1 MVQTIIIEDYSMQI
15 DDYEKMWAEDC
26 KIDETNLVGESAR
39 IPVLHSKYYKLYH
52 RAAMKATKLRYE
64 LKELERLKTEYYN
77 GSISEEDLKKHG
89 WKPNPLRIMKAE
101 LPRYIESDK
110 DVIEL
115 CLRIDYYSSI
125 AMFLESVVKQINN
138 RNFVVKNMIDM
149 IKFQSGGGY

>member
-15 DDYEKMWAEDC
+15 DEYEKMWAEDC

-64 LKELERLKTEYYN
+64 LKELEKLKIEYYN

-89 WKPNPLRIMKAE
+89 WKPNALRIMKSE

-110 DVIEL
+110 DIIEL

-125 AMFLESVVKQINN
+125 AKFLEDVLKQIHQ
-138 RNFVVKNMIDM
+138 RNFVIRNMVEM
-149 IKFQSGGGY
+149 LKFQAGG

>member
-1 MVQTIIIEDYSMQI
+1 MDKILDNEVTMQI
-15 DDYEKMWAEDC
+15 DDYEKLWEADC

-89 WKPNPLRIMKAE
+89 WKPNPLRIMKTE

-110 DVIEL
+110 DIINL
-115 CLRIDYYSSI
+115 SLQIDYWSSI
-125 AMFLESVVKQINN
+125 AIFLESIVKQINN
-138 RNFVVKNMIDM
+138 RNFVIKNMIDVL
-149 IKFQSGGGY
+149 KFQNGGF

>member
-1 MVQTIIIEDYSMQI
+1 MDKILDNEVTMQI
-15 DDYEKMWAEDC
+15 DDYEKLWEADC
-26 KIDETNLVGESAR
+26 KIDEINLVGESAR

-89 WKPNPLRIMKAE
+89 WKPNPLRIMKTE

-110 DVIEL
+110 DIINL
-115 CLRIDYYSSI
+115 SLQIDYWSSI
-125 AMFLESVVKQINN
+125 AVFLESVVKQINN
-138 RNFVVKNMIDM
+138 RNFVIKNMIDM
-149 IKFQSGGGY
+149 LKFQNGGF

>member
-1 MVQTIIIEDYSMQI
+1 MNESNEDNSMQI
-15 DDYEKMWAEDC
+15 DDYEKMWAEDA

-52 RAAMKATKLRYE
+52 RAAMKATKLRYD
-64 LKELERLKTEYYN
+64 LKELEKLKTEYYN

-110 DVIEL
+110 DIIEL

-125 AMFLESVVKQINN
+125 AKFLEDVVKQINN
-138 RNFVVKNMIDM
+138 RNFVLKNIIDVL
-149 IKFQSGGGY
+149 KFQNGGY

>member
-1 MVQTIIIEDYSMQI
+1 MDKILDNEVTMQI
-15 DDYEKMWAEDC
+15 DDYEKLWEADC

-89 WKPNPLRIMKAE
+89 WKPNPLRIMKTE
-101 LPRYIESDK
+101 IHRYIESDK
-110 DVIEL
+110 DIINL
-115 CLRIDYYSSI
+115 SLQIDYWSSI
-125 AMFLESVVKQINN
+125 AIFLESIVKQINN
-138 RNFVVKNMIDM
+138 RNFVIKNMIDVL
-149 IKFQSGGGY
+149 KFQNGGF